1 MLAKHTLYLLS
12 YIPFI
17 YIRSIFLLGA
27 DGAYATVYLYY
38 VYTFMTI
45 PRIDS
50 IKLIIAHGL
59 KIITIRNSSRKK
71 FLLNLYCSNHSF
83 SFYSFIAPTI
93 LFLSIPLLLQPF
105 FFFLFLFFLF
115 LFFLPPYTVTK
126 IIKKQEILF
135 TLYFFSSYIIIN
147 SCIPF
152 PYIVIKIT
160 KK

>member
-17 YIRSIFLLGA
+17 YIGSIFLLGA
-27 DGAYATVYLYY
+27 DGAYAAVYLYY

-83 SFYSFIAPTI
+83 SFYSFSFYSFSFYP
-93 LFLSIPLLLQPF
+93 
-105 FFFLFLFFLF
+105 